1 LIGKKKC
8 KAVLYV
14 IGLEGREIYNTFHF
28 GEGEVDKLEVL
39 LKKFEDY
46 CIPKTN
52 VTVIRHRFNTRVQGH
67 SESID
72 QYVTDLKLIA
82 KDCEFEHLEDG
93 LIRDR
98 IVCDTNSP
106 KVKERLLREDK
117 LTLAKAISLCRA
129 DEESR
134 KQITTLN
141 DEEKVHALKKKPTKQ
156 RSVRHEDN
164 PRKSVPKISQDTTFN
179 CGKCGTK
186 HQKRNCPAFGK
197 TCHKCKKPNPFQ
209 KFCKSKLTRRNVH
222 HLEEDSCDS
231 EEEDNFF
238 VDSIDK
244 K

>member
-1 LIGKKKC
+1 
-8 KAVLYV
+8 
-14 IGLEGREIYNTFHF
+14 
-28 GEGEVDKLEVL
+28 
-39 LKKFEDY
+39 
-46 CIPKTN
+46 
-52 VTVIRHRFNTRVQGH
+52 
-67 SESID
+67 
-72 QYVTDLKLIA
+72 VTDLKLIA

-106 KVKERLLREDK
+106 KVKERLLREDN

-129 DEESR
+129 DKESR

-141 DEEKVHALKKKPTKQ
+141 DEEKAHALKKKPTKQ

-164 PRKSVPKISQDTTFN
+164 PRKSVPKMSQDTTFN

-197 TCHKCKKPNPFQ
+197 TCHNCKKPNHFQ

-231 EEEDNFF
+231 EEDDNFF
-238 VDSIDK
+238 VGSIDK
-244 K
+244 KTEVLEDACFTIYKIQDKTIKFKTDTGSQFNILPLSFFNKLSNVKLIKTKNYAN